1 MYLSLNKKQCTLL
14 MLVGLKG
21 VGKTFIGS
29 VLEKYLDV
37 KFLRIE
43 PIFLEVMRLDPELQ
57 GIALEK
63 RGFQIVLTELDR
75 LAEQYPI
82 LCIESTGC
90 AHTFS
95 ELLTALRQGFRVLL
109 VRVQAPLNTCIER
122 VMTRDTSAH
131 IPVSDRRLTEINERA
146 LLVDLP
152 WDLAIDN
159 SEFQDEAVIV
169 QSVKELLQSKAEI
182 S

>member
-1 MYLSLNKKQCTLL
+1 MYLSSNTKQCNLL

-21 VGKTFIGS
+21 VGKTFIGT

-37 KFLRIE
+37 KFLRVE
-43 PIFLEVMRLDPELQ
+43 PIFLEVMRLEPELQ

-63 RGFQIVLTELDR
+63 RGFQIVLTELAR
-75 LAEQYPI
+75 LAEEYPT
-82 LCIESTGC
+82 LCIESTGT

-95 ELLTALRQGFRVLL
+95 ELLTALRQGFRVFLIH
-109 VRVQAPLNTCIER
+109 VQAPMNTCIER

-131 IPVSDRRLTEINERA
+131 IPVLDNRLREINERA

-152 WDLAIDN
+152 WDLEIDN
-159 SEFQDEAVIV
+159 SEFQNESVIV
-169 QSVKELLQSKAEI
+169 QTVKALLESKSEM